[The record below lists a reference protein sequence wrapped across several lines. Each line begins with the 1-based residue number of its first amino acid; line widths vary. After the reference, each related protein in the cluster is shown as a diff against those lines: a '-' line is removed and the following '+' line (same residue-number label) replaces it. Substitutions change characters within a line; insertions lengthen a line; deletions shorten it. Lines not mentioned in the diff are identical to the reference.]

1 VGGIRHQITDGEN
14 GYLVDSVEEAATR
27 MVDLIQ
33 HPEHGKRM
41 GERARETV
49 RKRFLLTHLLEDY
62 LDLFGAFETQYHLVD

>member
-1 VGGIRHQITDGEN
+1 
-14 GYLVDSVEEAATR
+14 
-27 MVDLIQ
+27 
-33 HPEHGKRM
+33 M